1 MSQGVI
7 SSRDIAA
14 FTVCGVAVAGAALV
28 FYQVL
33 GTHQIQPASV
43 STSEEVRGA
52 GNGSRL
58 APGPDATATLP
69 AFDVVRIEPN
79 GDAVLA
85 GRAAPG
91 ATITV
96 LRIGSAFAEGR
107 ADSSG
112 TFALVLQ
119 LPAGASEILLQS
131 NAIGGTTARSAKTLT
146 AVIAEDLATR
156 PMVALS
162 SANEP

>member
-14 FTVCGVAVAGAALV
+14 FTVCGVAVAGAALAS
-28 FYQVL
+28 YQVL

-52 GNGSRL
+52 GNVSRF
-58 APGPDATATLP
+58 APSGPDATATLP

-79 GDAVLA
+79 GDAILA
-85 GRAAPG
+85 GRAVPG

-96 LRIGSAFAEGR
+96 LRNGSAFAEG
-107 ADSSG
+107 
-112 TFALVLQ
+112 
-119 LPAGASEILLQS
+119 
-131 NAIGGTTARSAKTLT
+131 
-146 AVIAEDLATR
+146 
-156 PMVALS
+156 
-162 SANEP
+162 